1 MLSNNDGC
9 AIARSNEAKA
19 LGIKMG
25 EPWFKIR
32 QLEEQ
37 AGLVALSANFTLY
50 GDTCTSEVWT
60 SHIQVCNHGH

>member
-1 MLSNNDGC
+1 M
-9 AIARSNEAKA
+9 
-19 LGIKMG
+19 GIRMG

-32 QLEEQ
+32 HLEDQ